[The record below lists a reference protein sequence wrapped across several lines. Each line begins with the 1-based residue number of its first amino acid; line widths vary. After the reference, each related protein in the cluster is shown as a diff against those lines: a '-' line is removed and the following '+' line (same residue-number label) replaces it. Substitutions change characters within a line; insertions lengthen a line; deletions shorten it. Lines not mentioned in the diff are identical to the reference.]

1 MINETEYKGLARNYP
16 VLSDLPWDLQ
26 TELMRDGQPVEFP
39 EGEILFDVHS
49 PCSLF
54 LMLNAGTIRVIIS
67 TSTGREILLYRV
79 QEGEACVLT
88 VSCLL
93 GNSAY
98 PARGLAET
106 PLQGVAIKKSL
117 FTRLVAGCPP
127 FREFAFRF
135 FGDRLARLMTLI
147 EEVTFGR
154 MDQRLASLL
163 LRKGASMETTHQI
176 LADELGSVREV
187 VSRILKDFEGQGIL
201 ELERGQ
207 IRVLDEQALQRIAR
221 PPV

>member
-1 MINETEYKGLARNYP
+1 MINEAEYKELVGRYP
-16 VLSDLPWDLQ
+16 VLGDLPWDLQ
-26 TELMRDGQPVEFP
+26 REFMREGQPVKIP
-39 EGEILFDVHS
+39 MGETLFDVHS
-49 PCSLF
+49 PCSF
-54 LMLNAGTIRVIIS
+54 FPMLSSGTIRVIIS

-79 QEGEACVLT
+79 REGEACVLT

-106 PLQGVAIKKSL
+106 PLQGVAIKQGL
-117 FTRLVAGCPP
+117 FTRLVVGCPP
-127 FREFAFRF
+127 FREFAFQV
-135 FGDRLARLMTLI
+135 FGDRLTRLMTLI
-147 EEVTFGR
+147 EEIAFGK

-163 LRKGASMETTHQI
+163 LTKGASMETTHQI

-207 IRVLDEQALQRIAR
+207 IRIVDSEALQRVAR
-221 PPV
+221 PAV